1 MFLFKEV
8 QGEDRSSLKVCL
20 IIDHISIMEVGG
32 GGGVFQLSSQTGLDL
47 FPGKQM
53 EQFARWSRHIIL
65 WSTEEILSSGQT
77 IEPVSV
83 ACYRMASD

>member
-32 GGGVFQLSSQTGLDL
+32 GGGVFPIKLPNWPRPVPREANGAIC
-47 FPGKQM
+47 QM
-53 EQFARWSRHIIL
+53 VKTYHLVVNRGNSEFWADH
-65 WSTEEILSSGQT
+65 
-77 IEPVSV
+77 
-83 ACYRMASD
+83 